1 MQYTK
6 HLFGLILILALAGC
20 QVQLVSESD
29 PEGDSPAAMEEAAQ
43 GTVPAADG
51 TLPPANQT
59 VPTEAAD
66 LYVDPNG
73 LFTAPIPTNWT
84 ATQEEGYVT
93 LSDPDGAI
101 LMHLLTLP
109 ADDLESAVD
118 EGWQL
123 VDPAF
128 DLAVEDTMSPP
139 ARDGIEEVYFVQY
152 EIGDDEVIYQAI
164 SRLYDGTAYLLLVDA
179 ELATAQRRQAQ
190 ISIIDSGFT
199 ITTPEEETDLSSS
212 GALPADAAII
222 AELESFVE
230 QGLADFGIPGAAVGI
245 VQDGE
250 IVYMNGFGVTEAG
263 GEPITPQT
271 HMMIGSTGKSLTT
284 LLMAMLVDEGLME
297 WDTPVIDVLPEFAVA
312 DPALSETI
320 TLRNL
325 VCACTGVPRRDNE
338 LLFNADELSAED
350 IVDSLSTFEFF
361 TDFGEA
367 FQYSNQMVGTGGY
380 AAAAA
385 DGAEFGSLFDGY
397 TSSLGS
403 RVLDAVDMPS
413 TTLSFD
419 EVRERGQYAQPHAA
433 TFDFV
438 YELLP
443 LEDEEVLVP
452 IAPAGSHWSTLEDMA
467 NYMLMQLA
475 NGVAVDGTR
484 VVSEENLAETRE
496 AQVPVSANTD
506 YGLGWFIGEYSG
518 QRLIDHG
525 GNTLG
530 FTSDFAFLPDAD
542 LGIIV
547 LTNAQGTN
555 SFSAAVRNRL
565 FELVFEQ
572 PPTAGEQAQFSL
584 EQAQE
589 AFAEPEGL
597 LDSVDAEAV
606 APYLATFRNEA
617 LGEVTLSLEGDALVL
632 DVGEFASALR
642 PLEEEGELEGYLATD
657 APIIGTLFELIEDE
671 AGNPTVSFGAGASVY
686 VFELVGE

>member
-6 HLFGLILILALAGC
+6 RLLGLLLVLVLAGC
-20 QVQLVSESD
+20 QVQLVSE
-29 PEGDSPAAMEEAAQ
+29 GDATAPAPEAAA
-43 GTVPAADG
+43 GTVPAAEQ
-51 TLPPANQT
+51 TIPPA
-59 VPTEAAD
+59 TEAAD
-66 LYVDPNG
+66 LYSDPNG

-101 LMHLLTLP
+101 LIYLLTLP
-109 ADDLESAVD
+109 TDDLEGAVED
-118 EGWQL
+118 GWLL

-128 DLAVEDTMSPP
+128 DVPVEQAVSPP
-139 ARDGIEEVYFVQY
+139 PPEGVEEFYFVQY
-152 EIGDDEVIYQAI
+152 EIGDDEVIYQAVAQ
-164 SRLYDGTAYLLLVDA
+164 LYDGTAYLLLVDA
-179 ELATAQRRQAQ
+179 ELAAAQRRQAQ
-190 ISIIDSGFT
+190 ISIIDSGFA
-199 ITTPEEETDLSSS
+199 ITALEETDL
-212 GALPADAAII
+212 GDAAVLPVDDAIV
-222 AELESFVE
+222 AELEAFVE
-230 QGLADFGIPGAAVGI
+230 QGLANFGIPGAAVGI

-271 HMMIGSTGKSLTT
+271 HMMIGSTGKSLST
-284 LLMAMLVDEGLME
+284 LLMAMLVDEGLMD

-338 LLFNADELSAED
+338 LLFNADNLSAED
-350 IVDSLSTFEFF
+350 IVESLGTFEFF

-367 FQYSNQMVGTGGY
+367 FQYSNQMVATGGY

-385 DGAEFGSLFDGY
+385 DGAEFGNLFDDY
-397 TSSLGS
+397 ADSLET
-403 RVLDAVDMPS
+403 RVLETVGMPN

-419 EVRERGQYAQPHAA
+419 EVRARGQYAQPHFA
-433 TFDFV
+433 TFGFV

-475 NGVAVDGTR
+475 NGVAADGTR
-484 VVSEENLAETRE
+484 VVSEENLGETWE
-496 AQVPVSANTD
+496 AQVPVSANTE
-506 YGLGWFIGEYSG
+506 YGLGWFVGEYNG
-518 QRLIDHG
+518 VRVIDHG

-542 LGIIV
+542 LGAIV

-555 SFSAAVRNRL
+555 AFSASVHERL

-572 PPTAGEQAQFSL
+572 PPTAGERAQFVL

-597 LDSVDAEAV
+597 LESVDVDAV
-606 APYLATFRNEA
+606 APYLGTFSNEA
-617 LGEVTLSLEGDALVL
+617 LGELTLSLEGDVLVL
-632 DVGEFASALR
+632 DVGEFASELR

-657 APIIGTLFELIEDE
+657 APIIGTLFELVEDE
-671 AGNPTVSFGAGASVY
+671 AGNPVVSFGAGASVY
-686 VFELVGE
+686 VFELASE